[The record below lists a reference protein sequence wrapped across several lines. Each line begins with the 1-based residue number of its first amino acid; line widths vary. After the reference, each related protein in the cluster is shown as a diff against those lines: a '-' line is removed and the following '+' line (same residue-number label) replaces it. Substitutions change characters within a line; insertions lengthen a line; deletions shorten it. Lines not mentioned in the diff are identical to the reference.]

1 MKYVIVGSGPTG
13 LSLAYNLALNDKE
26 IILIEQDSQ
35 LGGSWNSQYID
46 NKYWSENSPRILVF
60 ATNTLN
66 LLKHIGLKDNNFKN
80 VYGSYLETTYKKISF
95 TYKYF
100 SLFDLIIILLLV
112 IKYTL
117 ITCNITL
124 DVWLKDSG
132 LSIKGKKALRI
143 LSILMCDKPE
153 NTNINDF
160 SFSLLLYGLFIPR
173 QMTEPNK
180 WHNLIEDYL
189 KTKKNIT
196 ILKNTKVIKLIE
208 NKNSIKSVYVK
219 DLINNTY
226 KTIECDKI
234 ILCTQSNN
242 LYPLLKS
249 GSHSIKNN
257 WMNQNEM
264 RLWSENTYYSGF
276 GFQLHFDQVVKY
288 NNEFCWSC
296 QDDWTVIVLPVSNW
310 LKKFSKDPLVKTV
323 WSCCIVDMETKSKN
337 INKTANECEL
347 QEVIDECLHQI
358 NKAYKIPKPYKITT
372 GGGLKKENNKWLSK
386 NTGYTKKNYQDLEMK
401 GRIDNLYALGCFTK
415 NNRSII
421 AHMGTAIES
430 TVNYLNIYEKNLKVN
445 IFKQSFFE
453 SIFFKGIL
461 LLTVIKLFNVFI
473 TSSSMS

>member
-1 MKYVIVGSGPTG
+1 M
-13 LSLAYNLALNDKE
+13 
-26 IILIEQDSQ
+26 
-35 LGGSWNSQYID
+35 
-46 NKYWSENSPRILVF
+46 
-60 ATNTLN
+60 
-66 LLKHIGLKDNNFKN
+66 
-80 VYGSYLETTYKKISF
+80 
-95 TYKYF
+95 
-100 SLFDLIIILLLV
+100 
-112 IKYTL
+112 
-117 ITCNITL
+117 
-124 DVWLKDSG
+124 WLKDSG
-132 LSIKGKKALRI
+132 LSIKGKKALKI

-189 KTKKNIT
+189 KTKENIT

-208 NKNSIKSVYVK
+208 NKNSIKSVYIK
-219 DLINNTY
+219 DLLNNNY
-226 KTIECDKI
+226 KTIDCDKI

-249 GSHSIKNN
+249 GSYNLKNN
-257 WMNQNEM
+257 WMNQNKM
-264 RLWSENTYYSGF
+264 KLWSENTYYSGF
-276 GFQLHFDQVVKY
+276 GFQLHFDKVVKY
-288 NNEFCWSC
+288 KNEFCWSC
-296 QDDWTVIVLPVSNW
+296 QDDWTVIILPVSKW

-372 GGGLKKENNKWLSK
+372 GRGLKKENNKWLSK
-386 NTGYTKKNYQDLEMK
+386 NTGYTKKNYEDLEMK
-401 GRIDNLYALGCFTK
+401 GRINNLYALGCFTK

-421 AHMGTAIES
+421 AHMGTAIEA
-430 TVNYLNIYEKNLKVN
+430 TVNYLNNYEKNLKIN
-445 IFKQSFFE
+445 IFSKILFE
-453 SIFFKGIL
+453 SIFFKGL
-461 LLTVIKLFNVFI
+461 LLLIVLKLISIFI